1 MRIEL
6 GQGVISMTQHESQFL
21 ISADEALQLLIEG
34 NERFQRGE
42 VRISQFSTEV
52 LGELAK
58 GQKPFATI
66 LGCSDSR
73 VSPEIIFDA
82 HLGQLFVIRVAG
94 NVMSPEVAG
103 TLQYAG
109 VHLQTP
115 LFVVLGH
122 EQCGAVQAA
131 LDVKLRGGK
140 EKDRIKLLLAN
151 ILPGL
156 EGIDEHSTPENLTS
170 LAVEANVRWSMRQ
183 ILESPEGRMRVA
195 ENRYKLVGAVYE
207 ISSGRVRFL

>member
-1 MRIEL
+1 
-6 GQGVISMTQHESQFL
+6 MTKHEDQLL

-73 VSPEIIFDA
+73 VAPEIIFDA

-103 TLQYAG
+103 TMQYAG

-131 LDVKLRGGK
+131 LNVKLRGGK

-156 EGIDEHSTPENLTS
+156 EGIDAQSTPENLTS

-207 ISSGRVRFL
+207 ISSGRVRFLK

>member
-1 MRIEL
+1 
-6 GQGVISMTQHESQFL
+6 MTQHEGQLL

-42 VRISQFSTEV
+42 VRISQFSTEF
-52 LGELAK
+52 LGGLAK

-94 NVMSPEVAG
+94 NVMSPEIAG
-103 TLQYAG
+103 TMQYAG
-109 VHLQTP
+109 VHLQTS

-156 EGIDEHSTPENLTS
+156 EGIDEHSTPENLMS

>member
-1 MRIEL
+1 
-6 GQGVISMTQHESQFL
+6 MTQHQGQFL
-21 ISADEALQLLIEG
+21 TCADEALQLLIEG

-42 VRISQFSTEV
+42 VRISQFSTEI

-94 NVMSPEVAG
+94 NVMSPEIAG
-103 TLQYAG
+103 TMQYAG

-131 LDVKLRGGK
+131 LDVKLRGVSYT
-140 EKDRIKLLLAN
+140 LAKAT
-151 ILPGL
+151 
-156 EGIDEHSTPENLTS
+156 EE
-170 LAVEANVRWSMRQ
+170 
-183 ILESPEGRMRVA
+183 
-195 ENRYKLVGAVYE
+195 
-207 ISSGRVRFL
+207 

>member
-1 MRIEL
+1 MIP
-6 GQGVISMTQHESQFL
+6 MTKPDDQFQ
-21 ISADEALQLLIEG
+21 ISADAALQLLIEG

-42 VRISQFSTEV
+42 VRISQFSTEI

-58 GQKPFATI
+58 GQRPFATI

-73 VSPEIIFDA
+73 VAPEIIFDA

-94 NVMSPEVAG
+94 NVMSPEIAG

-109 VHLQTP
+109 QHLQTP

-131 LDVKLRGGK
+131 LDVKFRGSK
-140 EKDRIKLLLAN
+140 ERKRIQLLLAN

-156 EGIDEHSTPENLTS
+156 EGIDEQSTPENLTS
-170 LAVEANVRWSMRQ
+170 LSVEANVRWSMLQ
-183 ILESPEGRMRVA
+183 ILESPEGRA
-195 ENRYKLVGAVYE
+195 CGGKSLQAGWC
-207 ISSGRVRFL
+207 GL

>member
-1 MRIEL
+1 
-6 GQGVISMTQHESQFL
+6 MTKHEDQFP

-42 VRISQFSTEV
+42 VRISQFSTEI

-103 TLQYAG
+103 SMQYAG
-109 VHLQTP
+109 HHLQTP

-156 EGIDEHSTPENLTS
+156 EGIDEHSTPENS
-170 LAVEANVRWSMRQ
+170 RAVNDVSRWRPMDYG
-183 ILESPEGRMRVA
+183 L
-195 ENRYKLVGAVYE
+195 
-207 ISSGRVRFL
+207 

>member
-1 MRIEL
+1 MIP
-6 GQGVISMTQHESQFL
+6 MKKHEDQFL

-42 VRISQFSTEV
+42 FRISQFSTKI

-73 VSPEIIFDA
+73 VSPEIIYDA

-109 VHLQTP
+109 QHLQTP

-131 LDVKLRGGK
+131 LDVKFRGGK
-140 EKDRIKLLLAN
+140 EKDRIQLLLAN

-183 ILESPEGRMRVA
+183 ILESPEGRTRVA
-195 ENRYKLVGAVYE
+195 ENRYKLVGVVYE
-207 ISSGRVRFL
+207 ISSGRVCFL

>member
-1 MRIEL
+1 MTKHE
-6 GQGVISMTQHESQFL
+6 GQFP

-42 VRISQFSTEV
+42 ARISQFSREI

-73 VSPEIIFDA
+73 VAPEIIFDA
-82 HLGQLFVIRVAG
+82 NLGQLFVIRVAG
-94 NVMSPEVAG
+94 NVMSAEVAG
-103 TLQYAG
+103 SKQYAG
-109 VHLQTP
+109 HHLQTP

-131 LDVKLRGGK
+131 LEVKFRGGK
-140 EKDRIKLLLAN
+140 EKERIQLLLAN

-156 EGIDEHSTPENLTS
+156 EGIEAHSTPEKLMS

-183 ILESPEGRMRVA
+183 ICETPEGRARVA
-195 ENRYKLVGAVYE
+195 EKRYKLVGGVYE

>member
-1 MRIEL
+1 M
-6 GQGVISMTQHESQFL
+6 
-21 ISADEALQLLIEG
+21 
-34 NERFQRGE
+34 
-42 VRISQFSTEV
+42 
-52 LGELAK
+52 
-58 GQKPFATI
+58 
-66 LGCSDSR
+66 
-73 VSPEIIFDA
+73 
-82 HLGQLFVIRVAG
+82 
-94 NVMSPEVAG
+94 
-103 TLQYAG
+103 QYAG

-156 EGIDEHSTPENLTS
+156 EGIDEHSTPENLMS

>member
-1 MRIEL
+1 MNAFSVERSEFHSFPRKSWANWQKGKNRLQPSLDAATL
-6 GQGVISMTQHESQFL
+6 GYLLKSSLMPIWDNYLLSASQAML
-21 ISADEALQLLIEG
+21 CPPQ
-34 NERFQRGE
+34 
-42 VRISQFSTEV
+42 
-52 LGELAK
+52 
-58 GQKPFATI
+58 
-66 LGCSDSR
+66 
-73 VSPEIIFDA
+73 
-82 HLGQLFVIRVAG
+82 
-94 NVMSPEVAG
+94 VAG

-109 VHLQTP
+109 QHLQTP

-131 LDVKLRGGK
+131 LDVKFRGGK
-140 EKDRIKLLLAN
+140 EKDRIQLLLAN

-183 ILESPEGRMRVA
+183 ILESPEGRTRVA

>member
-1 MRIEL
+1 
-6 GQGVISMTQHESQFL
+6 MTKHEYQLL

-73 VSPEIIFDA
+73 VAPEIIFDA

-103 TLQYAG
+103 TMQYAG

-131 LDVKLRGGK
+131 LDVKLFGGK

-156 EGIDEHSTPENLTS
+156 EGIDEHLPPENLTS

-195 ENRYKLVGAVYE
+195 ENRYKLVGAVFE

>member
-1 MRIEL
+1 
-6 GQGVISMTQHESQFL
+6 MTKHEDQFP
-21 ISADEALQLLIEG
+21 ISANEALQLLIEG

-42 VRISQFSTEV
+42 VRISQFSTEI

-73 VSPEIIFDA
+73 VAPEIIFDA

-109 VHLQTP
+109 LHLQTP

-131 LDVKLRGGK
+131 LDVKFRGGK
-140 EKDRIKLLLAN
+140 ERKRIQLLLAN

-156 EGIDEHSTPENLTS
+156 EGIDAHSTPENLTS

>member
-1 MRIEL
+1 M
-6 GQGVISMTQHESQFL
+6 ISMTKHKDQFL

-42 VRISQFSTEV
+42 VRISQFSTET

-73 VSPEIIFDA
+73 VAPEIIFDA

-103 TLQYAG
+103 TMQYAG

-156 EGIDEHSTPENLTS
+156 EGIDEHLPPENLTS

-207 ISSGRVRFL
+207 ISSGRVRFLK